1 MYPPKGNDAE
11 RTVDS
16 GTHDEDDGEDDDDN
30 DDDDDDDDDADG
42 GGSGDHEVDLDMVD
56 ADSISIDDN
65 GYVSARPSVVVSPPV
80 VSSTIKDTYKLTN
93 IIIIHGL
100 VILQAIQLKLPQAD
114 NFRKLTA
121 GRNFTQDICTSV
133 CSIHNKLRH
142 LPRELL
148 KNISITFCFR

>member
-56 ADSISIDDN
+56 ADSISIDDS

-80 VSSTIKDTYKLTN
+80 VSSTIKGTYKLTN
-93 IIIIHGL
+93 IIIFHGL
-100 VILQAIQLKLPQAD
+100 VILQAIQLKLRQAD

-121 GRNFTQDICTSV
+121 GRNFTQGICQSGCT
-133 CSIHNKLRH
+133 
-142 LPRELL
+142 
-148 KNISITFCFR
+148 

>member
-30 DDDDDDDDDADG
+30 DDDDDDDG
-42 GGSGDHEVDLDMVD
+42 GGSGDHEVNLDMVD
-56 ADSISIDDN
+56 ADSISIDDS

-80 VSSTIKDTYKLTN
+80 VSSTIRGTYKLTNYN

-100 VILQAIQLKLPQAD
+100 VILQAIQLKLPLAD

-142 LPRELL
+142 LLRELL
-148 KNISITFCFR
+148 KDISITFCFR